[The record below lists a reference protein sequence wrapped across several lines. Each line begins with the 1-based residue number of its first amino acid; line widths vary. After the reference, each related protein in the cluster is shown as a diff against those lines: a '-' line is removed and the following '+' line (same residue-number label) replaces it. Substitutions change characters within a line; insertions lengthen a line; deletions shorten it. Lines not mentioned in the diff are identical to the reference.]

1 MASDSSLFMRILR
14 AIIHRVWTVLFFLSV
29 LSVLSV
35 ANHWWDVLAGGY
47 HALQGWILTGIDL
60 TRG

>member
-14 AIIHRVWTVLFFLSV
+14 AIIHKVWTVLFFLSV
-29 LSVLSV
+29 LSVLSL

-47 HALQGWILTGIDL
+47 HALQGLILTGIDL
-60 TRG
+60 IRG